1 MMKKQLPQRTH
12 VFKTVIPAVFLVIL
26 GWASVALSE
35 SSPSLDLDRFIDP
48 DTCAGCHYEKFE
60 QWSNSMHNL
69 SHKDPVY
76 TRVALFLRQ
85 GLTDQGEIDEAE
97 SCVKCHTPV
106 GGDHGIPGKTVG

>member
-1 MMKKQLPQRTH
+1 MKKRLRQCPP
-12 VFKTVIPAVFLVIL
+12 VFRTVIPAVLLVIL
-26 GWASVALSE
+26 GWTSTALSE
-35 SSPSLDLDRFIDP
+35 SPQTFELDRFIDP
-48 DTCAGCHYEKFE
+48 DTCAGCHSEKFE

-76 TRVALFLRQ
+76 IRVALFLRQ

-106 GGDHGIPGKTVG
+106 G